1 MEGGSEMVR
10 ANISNIM
17 IELGLMVCLAG
28 GVSAP
33 VSAAESRDASS
44 VQKEFA
50 CGPTTPDSL
59 GPFYKPDAPLRNAV
73 GEGYVLQGVVR
84 SAVDCSPI
92 ANARIE
98 FWLAGPNGNYDDGHR
113 AATVT
118 ATGEYRF
125 ESNFPPSYA
134 SRPPHIHIRVSAG
147 GYRTLVTQHYPKKGT
162 TRGSMDL
169 VLVPEG

>member
-1 MEGGSEMVR
+1 MVR

-17 IELGLMVCLAG
+17 IELGLMFCLAG
-28 GVSAP
+28 TVPAP
-33 VSAAESRDASS
+33 GSAAESPGASS
-44 VQKEFA
+44 VQKEFVCA
-50 CGPTTPDSL
+50 PTTPDSL
-59 GPFYKPDAPLRNAV
+59 GPFYKSDAPLRNAV
-73 GEGYVLQGVVR
+73 GEEYVLQGVVR

-98 FWLAGPNGNYDDGHR
+98 FWLAGPNGNYDDEHR
-113 AATVT
+113 AAIVT

-125 ESNFPPSYA
+125 ESNYPPSYA

-147 GYRTLVTQHYPKKGT
+147 GYRTLVTQHYPKEGT

-169 VLVPEG
+169 VLIPGG